1 MVTEEREIIKYIKR
15 DKRYSGNEDLT
26 DKFLNEIKKSEKRA
40 KINILSEELPQDY
53 KERFISS
60 CIIKVLKRN
69 NRLLKRGNCVKNQKK
84 YKPVNYDIMNY
95 TPINEKREILQSVKL
110 RAVKILK
117 DIEKEYPEKNYG
129 EIYALR
135 YIENKNLS
143 EISTILATP
152 EEEISKD
159 IFSLIEEVKKRIYN

>member
-1 MVTEEREIIKYIKR
+1 MVTEEKEIIKYIKK

-26 DKFLNEIKKSEKRA
+26 DKILDEIQKSEKKA
-40 KINILSEELPQDY
+40 EISILSKELPLEY

-60 CIIKVLKRN
+60 CIIKVLKKN
-69 NRLLKRGNCVKNQKK
+69 NRLFKRRNSVKNQKK
-84 YKPVNYDIMNY
+84 YKPVSYDIMNY
-95 TPINEKREILQSVKL
+95 TPVNEKREILHSVKL

-117 DIEKEYPEKNYG
+117 DIENEYPEKNYG

-135 YIENKNLS
+135 YIENKNLK
-143 EISTILATP
+143 EISTILAKP
-152 EEEISKD
+152 EEEIAKD